1 MTVETFGLVLFSLSS
16 AISMMVGLRLLAVAA
31 RTRQIPELAIG
42 IVMLLELLSA
52 ATWAAA
58 HTTAM
63 GQLLSTIAGAAAAS
77 TLGLFIVHT
86 FVSQSRLARVVL
98 PVLLV
103 AAAACILVP
112 SLNAGWGSETFY
124 RQFGWGASLARVF
137 AYAWAAIAAA
147 RSRDAIRRRARL
159 GLCHPLTASRVGF
172 WAIAAACACVS
183 YSMPVLD
190 LVTGM
195 TPAGDISPISAA
207 TAIVASSLT
216 WLAFYPPKAYVAW
229 ALHRAG
235 QA

>member
-1 MTVETFGLVLFSLSS
+1 MDTFGLALFSL
-16 AISMMVGLRLLAVAA
+16 AAVISMVVGLRLLAVAA
-31 RTRQIPELAIG
+31 RTRQVPELAVG
-42 IVMLLELLSA
+42 IVILLELLSA
-52 ATWAAA
+52 ASWAVAS
-58 HTTAM
+58 TTAM

-77 TLGLFIVHT
+77 ILGLFLVHT
-86 FVSQSRLARVVL
+86 FVPQSRLARVVL

-103 AAAACILVP
+103 ASAACILVP

-147 RSRDAIRRRARL
+147 RSRDALRRRARL

-172 WAIAAACACVS
+172 WAIAAACACIS
-183 YSMPVLD
+183 YSIPVLD

-195 TPAGDISPISAA
+195 APAGGISPISAGI
-207 TAIVASSLT
+207 AIVASTLT
-216 WLAFYPPKAYVAW
+216 WLAFYPPKVYLAW
-229 ALHRAG
+229 ALRRAG